1 MKKVIIRKTEEIEN
15 WRRNINSE
23 INFIPT
29 MGNLHNGHIKLIST
43 AKNDNSNVNLVSIF
57 INPLQFDNK
66 LDLENYPKTIDNDI
80 KISFSNGADAI
91 FIPSNEDIYPPNNK
105 NIKFLKAPKELSS
118 ALCGLNR
125 IGHFDGVC
133 TVVYRLL
140 NLIKPK
146 NLYLGEKDWQQLLI
160 LKNLVLKEK
169 LNVAIKSIPTQ
180 RDFDGIPLSS
190 RNVHLS
196 KNERKL
202 IRFFSSE
209 LLEAKK
215 KFQLDVWYV
224 KNQTFWLDIKIMC
237 LTPWIVIK
245 RDGINAGRRRF
256 LRTVTVTGGGFLVGF
271 SSMASFSATVA
282 KGSDVNFSPFIRISP
297 DNTVT
302 AIIKH
307 LDKGQGVTTGL
318 TSVVAEELGAS
329 WEQMRWEFAPADAT
343 RYGNLAWGGKS
354 QGTGGSNSMRNSWEQ
369 LRTTAAA
376 TREVLLEAGS
386 IYLKVK
392 KSSLRTE
399 EGSVIDKDGRNVT
412 FGTLVDLAS
421 SLEPPQIPPLKRFDQ
436 FKKIGL
442 NVDKRLPRID
452 SREKT
457 TGAAQY
463 TIDFRAQG
471 LLAAVI
477 EHPPLFGARAK
488 DVNRTEVEKINEVE
502 GVFVLTSG
510 AVAIVASDHWSAI
523 KARDALKVEWDD
535 SGAEKRGNAEFL
547 ADYRARNEKPG
558 AIASSRGDLSIL
570 DSSNEVVET
579 EFILPFLAH
588 APMEPLNAVARF
600 HDGRLDVWSGC
611 QSQTRDQSA
620 VANGDHAA
628 GAR

>member
-105 NIKFLKAPKELSS
+105 NIKFLKAPIELSS

-215 KFQLDVWYV
+215 NFQQDKKINLNQIIKKLSAKKISIEYLEHLHPHTLQKARLEDNISLLAGAIRCGETRLIDHVFLMKRRPIIAIDGPAGSGKSTVTKLIAKKLKLLYLDTGAMYRALSWLMIKENIDYKKEKKLQNILKDISIVFKSNTNSHQDVYVNNYCVTEEIRSQKISSIVSKISSIKEVRKFLVEEQRKIGESGGLVAEGRDIGTTVFPHAELKIFLTASIDERAKRRKSD
-224 KNQTFWLDIKIMC
+224 KNSKDSQEIDLHTLKELIK
-237 LTPWIVIK
+237 K
-245 RDGINAGRRRF
+245 RDFEDSNRE
-256 LRTVTVTGGGFLVGF
+256 
-271 SSMASFSATVA
+271 
-282 KGSDVNFSPFIRISP
+282 ISP
-297 DNTVT
+297 LIKAND
-302 AIIKH
+302 AIEII
-307 LDKGQGVTTGL
+307 T
-318 TSVVAEELGAS
+318 
-329 WEQMRWEFAPADAT
+329 
-343 RYGNLAWGGKS
+343 
-354 QGTGGSNSMRNSWEQ
+354 
-369 LRTTAAA
+369 
-376 TREVLLEAGS
+376 
-386 IYLKVK
+386 
-392 KSSLRTE
+392 
-399 EGSVIDKDGRNVT
+399 DGY
-412 FGTLVDLAS
+412 S
-421 SLEPPQIPPLKRFDQ
+421 
-436 FKKIGL
+436 
-442 NVDKRLPRID
+442 
-452 SREKT
+452 
-457 TGAAQY
+457 
-463 TIDFRAQG
+463 
-471 LLAAVI
+471 
-477 EHPPLFGARAK
+477 
-488 DVNRTEVEKINEVE
+488 INEV
-502 GVFVLTSG
+502 VDK
-510 AVAIVASDHWSAI
+510 II
-523 KARDALKVEWDD
+523 
-535 SGAEKRGNAEFL
+535 
-547 ADYRARNEKPG
+547 
-558 AIASSRGDLSIL
+558 DLYNDKIPK
-570 DSSNEVVET
+570 ET
-579 EFILPFLAH
+579 EIK
-588 APMEPLNAVARF
+588 
-600 HDGRLDVWSGC
+600 
-611 QSQTRDQSA
+611 
-620 VANGDHAA
+620 
-628 GAR
+628 